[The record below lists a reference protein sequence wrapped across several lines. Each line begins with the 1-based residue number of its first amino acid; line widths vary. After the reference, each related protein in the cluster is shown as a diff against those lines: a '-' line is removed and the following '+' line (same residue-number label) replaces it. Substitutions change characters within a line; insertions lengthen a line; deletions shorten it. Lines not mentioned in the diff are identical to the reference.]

1 MFERPSSA
9 AAILGLLLV
18 MILGAALAWQAV
30 LLDRLEGDQ
39 AAAIRTGRQDE
50 LRNLLPLLR
59 RRADPTGLAEEFL
72 HSCLGYLKPGT
83 PAAFRRFERMVRGA
97 YGQDLLLGL
106 WDGPGE
112 GRMVTNLGFAD
123 QEARILVRALN
134 HQYFRETNYWKYS
147 EEAADHLARLA
158 DNISVLRP
166 LYNFTTLLEVR
177 FRGRPGL
184 LLLALVTDPG
194 RRMNQSLADAM
205 IQGQRAPPATL
216 PTVKARVA
224 LFLPRV
230 QVHNRRNMV
239 RAMRSR
245 ALGRTLPMTAGPVG
259 RLEEWLPLVPGL
271 RSRLRRHLAARLQG
285 VEVQGNTGVVFLKPD
300 GVPGW
305 VMVHRRD
312 FPPVLR
318 LARSPGAGALGAML
332 AAGLLA
338 LVGARCF
345 RPDWWVFGITWKF
358 LTLVLVIGLVPGLG
372 LAWVSWARSGLEADF
387 RETGQFRACEGQL
400 ESLEQSVLQK
410 VQESLAVAKQFVR
423 RKAWQ
428 GPLPPKSAIASM
440 VWESNSRD
448 GTILQGSGTF
458 EIATLYIMGKEL
470 ATPLMFTGALPQ
482 EVTSCLR
489 RANLPPRPGF
499 RGVLPVRPAKASAAE
514 RTAPFINGLIR
525 FLARSYKMEAPPVA
539 GPTGVAKD
547 DLQGGVVFDLL
558 SVLAG
563 KSQLLRIGIQPDR
576 ILPFRLL
583 YEVTWALM
591 HVVRDQQRRAIR
603 LFLVILGREALQT
616 RTFLQAVYERGL
628 HRKEFPECLL
638 MSTLMQRAALVIPEW
653 VDVFP
658 GGIAL
663 LRQAMN
669 EQGVQRMVLPR
680 PEGGRVLAMARP
692 LRGMDYVA
700 ASLRRQPEDDPPD
713 PAAFASRL
721 ARAYPFLVAVLA
733 VLFFQ
738 RFFLRPVRELQRGVE
753 TITNGDY
760 EVHLP
765 VVTDDEIGQ
774 LCQSFNR
781 MAEGVKEKEFLR
793 RFLSDLAM
801 EAVDGG
807 QATRATRLV
816 GTVLM
821 SDIRKFTTISEEH
834 GPEEVVEMLNAY
846 LTLMEEVIERNG
858 GTIEKFIGDAIMAVF
873 LPLHGRDS
881 PERRA
886 ARTGLEMM
894 RALGRFNRDRHK
906 RGKFTIA
913 IGVGI
918 ATGELLMGMLGRS
931 DGRRDFTVT
940 GPTVNRAAAMEKVTK
955 QTHHTKLVVCPV
967 TAANLGPGWAVVPL
981 SGPAESPTAF
991 EIGLG

>member
-1 MFERPSSA
+1 MFERPSGPA
-9 AAILGLLLV
+9 APLGLLLV
-18 MILGAALAWQAV
+18 VVVGAALAWQAV

-83 PAAFRRFERMVRGA
+83 PAAFRRFERMVRGT

-112 GRMVTNLGFAD
+112 GRMVANLGFTSH
-123 QEARILVRALN
+123 ETWVLIRALN
-134 HQYFRETNYWKYS
+134 HQYFKENNYWRYS
-147 EEAADHLARLA
+147 EEATAHLASLTA
-158 DNISVLRP
+158 GISVLRP
-166 LYNFTTLLEVR
+166 VHNLATLLEVR

-184 LLLALVTDPG
+184 LLLALVTDPA
-194 RRMNQSLADAM
+194 RRMNQSLANALTN
-205 IQGQRAPPATL
+205 GQAAPPAPL
-216 PTVKARVA
+216 PVVKARVA
-224 LFLPRV
+224 MFLPRE
-230 QVHNRRNMV
+230 QYQSRRNMV
-239 RAMRSR
+239 RAWRSH
-245 ALGRTLPMTAGPVG
+245 ALARTLPLAAGPVG
-259 RLEEWLPLVPGL
+259 RLEEWLPLAPGL
-271 RSRLRRHLAARLQG
+271 RSRLKRHLAVRLQG
-285 VEVQGNTGVVFLKPD
+285 AEVLGETGVVFLQPD
-300 GVPGW
+300 GLPGW
-305 VMVHRRD
+305 VMVHRRE

-318 LARSPGAGALGAML
+318 LARSPGAAGLWVL
-332 AAGLLA
+332 VAAGLLA
-338 LVGARCF
+338 LVGVRCF
-345 RPDWWVFGITWKF
+345 RPDWWAFGITWKF
-358 LTLVLVIGLVPGLG
+358 LFLVLVIGLVPGLG

-400 ESLEQSVLQK
+400 ESLEQSVFQK

-423 RKAWQ
+423 RKIWL
-428 GPLPPKSAIASM
+428 GPLPPRAAIASM
-440 VWESNSRD
+440 VWEANSRN
-448 GTILQGSGTF
+448 GTVLQGSGTF

-470 ATPLMFTGALPQ
+470 AAPLMFNGAPPQ
-482 EVTSCLR
+482 EVANLLR
-489 RANLPPRPGF
+489 QAHLPPRPGF
-499 RGVLPVRPAKASAAE
+499 MRRPPVRPPKASAAE

-525 FLARSYKMEAPPVA
+525 FLARSYQMEAASTA
-539 GPTGVAKD
+539 GPTGVAKE

-591 HVVRDQQRRAIR
+591 HIVRDQQRRAIR
-603 LFLVILGREALQT
+603 LFLVILGREQIQT
-616 RTFLQAVYERGL
+616 RTFLQLVYERGL
-628 HRKEFPECLL
+628 HRKDFPECLL
-638 MSTLMQRAALVIPEW
+638 MSVLMQRAALVIPEW
-653 VDVFP
+653 WDVFP

-692 LRGMDYVA
+692 LRGMDHVA
-700 ASLRRQPEDDPPD
+700 VSLRRQPEDDPPD

-753 TITNGDY
+753 TITGGDF
-760 EVHLP
+760 EVRLP

-801 EAVDGG
+801 EAVDDG
-807 QATRATRLV
+807 QATRATRLS

-918 ATGELLMGMLGRS
+918 ATGELLMGMLGRH

-967 TAANLGPGWAVVPL
+967 TAANLGVGWAVVPL
-981 SGPAESPTAF
+981 AGPAESPTAF